1 MNKYNMN
8 MNIKGMN
15 MNKYN
20 MNMNIKGMNMNK
32 YNMNM
37 NKRLLLQ
44 MINHKRLLL

>member
-20 MNMNIKGMNMNK
+20 MNMNIKK
-32 YNMNM
+32 HEYE
-37 NKRLLLQ
+37 
-44 MINHKRLLL
+44 

>member
-1 MNKYNMN
+1 
-8 MNIKGMN
+8 MNIKSMN

-37 NKRLLLQ
+37 NMQLLLQ
-44 MINHKRLLL
+44 MINHTGVI